1 MHPLDINR
9 ITLYALGR
17 VINQYEWEG
26 VMRMVIILTAPA
38 EQNVNKLERELEQ
51 NVNKNCAQVGI
62 TRAKKR
68 AITST

>member
-1 MHPLDINR
+1 
-9 ITLYALGR
+9 
-17 VINQYEWEG
+17 
-26 VMRMVIILTAPA
+26 MRMVIILTAPA